1 MIQYGIND
9 TEYGINNTG
18 YRIQDTPC
26 GPSSNLSIYPKE
38 FIQVFERVNL
48 NENAYL
54 RRSLILIK
62 SQPYTIS

>member
-1 MIQYGIND
+1 MKD
-9 TEYGINNTG
+9 TEYRINDTG
-18 YRIQDTPC
+18 YRIKDTTC
-26 GPSSNLSIYPKE
+26 GPRSNLSIYPRE

-54 RRSLILIK
+54 RRNLILIK